1 MCLAIPGRVVA
12 VHGEGLE
19 RGGTVDFEGVR
30 QEVSFAYLPD
40 LAIGDYVLVHVGI
53 ALTKLDPAAAE
64 QTLSEIRALA
74 SPDAAPLPLSEA

>member
-19 RGGTVDFEGVR
+19 RGGIVDFEGVR

-53 ALTKLDPAAAE
+53 ALTKLDPSAAE
-64 QTLSEIRALA
+64 KTLEEIRALA
-74 SPDAAPLPLSEA
+74 GPAEG